1 MKRTEILN
9 ALLAQLVSDGVVLSA
24 NAIRKLVFLHECN
37 DFPSICMYTPTETR
51 THYGRAQK
59 IGQIS
64 TAIRGYAYNGDDPIG
79 EAERLAR
86 SIEISVDAFA
96 RSRPDLGLYEA
107 RVLSVRTDEG
117 SFAPHAICDITV
129 QITYEV

>member
-1 MKRTEILN
+1 MTKRTEILN
-9 ALLAQLVSDGVVLSA
+9 AFLAQFVSDNVVLSD

-37 DFPSICMYTPTETR
+37 DFPSICVYTPTETR

-59 IGQIS
+59 IGQI
-64 TAIRGYAYNGDDPIG
+64 TAAVRGYAYNGDDPIG

-86 SIEISVDAFA
+86 SIEVSVDAFA
-96 RSRPDLGLYEA
+96 RSYVDVYEA
-107 RVLSVRTDEG
+107 RVISIRTDEG
-117 SFAPHAICDITV
+117 SFAPHAIVDITT